1 MSIYYTADTHFFHA
15 NVIKYCPVSRG
26 QCNNVEEMNEKIISA
41 INSKVSENDTLYHLG
56 DFAFANIQKS
66 ISILERINCKTKILV
81 AGNHDHK
88 LIKNSEFTKYF
99 QQILPYHEIRV
110 DNQFIIMSH
119 YPILSWN
126 GMERGSIHLHGHT
139 HNTLKYH
146 DKALDVGID
155 GSTDLSPWEHSEVIN
170 FVNSTL

>member
-1 MSIYYTADTHFFHA
+1 MSIYYTADLHFFHK
-15 NVIKYCPVSRG
+15 NILNYCPISRG
-26 QCNNVEEMNEKIISA
+26 QCNNVEEMNETIISVF
-41 INSKVSENDTLYHLG
+41 NSKVYKDDILYILG

-66 ISILERINCKTKILV
+66 ISILERINCTNLHLII
-81 AGNHDHK
+81 GNHDHK
-88 LIKNSEFTKYF
+88 LIKNPEFTKHF
-99 QQILPYHEIRV
+99 QQVLPYHEIRI

-155 GSTDLSPWEHSEVIN
+155 GRTDLSPWEHSEVID
-170 FVNSTL
+170 FVNSIL